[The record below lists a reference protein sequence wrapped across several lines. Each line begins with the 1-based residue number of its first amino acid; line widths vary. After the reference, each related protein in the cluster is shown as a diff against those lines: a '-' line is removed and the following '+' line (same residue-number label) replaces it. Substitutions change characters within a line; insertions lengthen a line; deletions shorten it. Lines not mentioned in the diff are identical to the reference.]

1 MEAKVHEE
9 LLSFLAKHS
18 LEETVSNID
27 DIVLSYLV
35 GVVEL
40 VSQGDDGLDVVELIE
55 MMNAYLPGFDQIGRS
70 EVIDWMFGLASK
82 LIGCIE
88 VSQESPWNGDK
99 LSLVTNKSEV
109 LLEVSSKTDLSLKD
123 TKFPTYDYVDRKLVW
138 DSSLKNGSVSVLES
152 LVRHSGTQAKYET
165 GCNGDCQSLESI
177 SSPRAKNIPPAV
189 LPVLTLPETDHQ
201 QSCSKRKGRQLSCSS
216 QDSQDEIP
224 KQTDTVTIK
233 EAQVRVLLDMFP
245 SACTMEARHCLQ
257 LSAGNMDRAAQLIM
271 DRQDTGQAIK
281 SQAKAKSLKKNHK
294 VKKTVDYK
302 LDDASI
308 KSCVVEKYSFIDTEE
323 DKKTYRPPPPKGEA
337 KKLVRYR
344 DGQVVSMKGE
354 RFTEVKGKE
363 EENMK
368 ASYINLKPARKYR
381 FH

>member
-9 LLSFLAKHS
+9 LLSFLAQHC

-82 LIGCIE
+82 LIGCVE
-88 VSQESPWNGDK
+88 VSQESRWNEVD
-99 LSLVTNKSEV
+99 LSLVTDKNEDV
-109 LLEVSSKTDLSLKD
+109 LEVCSKTDLSLKD
-123 TKFPTYDYVDRKLVW
+123 KKFPTYDYVDRRLAW
-138 DSSLKNGSVSVLES
+138 DSSLKNYSGSDCVDLM
-152 LVRHSGTQAKYET
+152 RHSET
-165 GCNGDCQSLESI
+165 VCTDDCDPSEPI
-177 SSPRAKNIPPAV
+177 SSSPSKHISPI
-189 LPVLTLPETDHQ
+189 LPLPDSHHQ
-201 QSCSKRKGRQLSCSS
+201 QLCSKRKGRQLSCSS
-216 QDSQDEIP
+216 QDSQDEFP
-224 KQTDTVTIK
+224 KQTDSSAIE
-233 EAQVRVLLDMFP
+233 EAQVRILLDMFP

-257 LSAGNMDRAAQLIM
+257 LSAGNMDQAAQLIM

-281 SQAKAKSLKKNHK
+281 SQAKPKAQKKNHK
-294 VKKTVDYK
+294 IKKTVDYK
-302 LDDASI
+302 LDDDSI
-308 KSCVVEKYSFIDTEE
+308 KSCVLERYSFIDTEE

-354 RFTEVKGKE
+354 RFSEVKQKDDD
-363 EENMK
+363 NMK